1 MISLLRRL
9 FPAGLRGQVAGI
21 LLLGLLLSQAMAA
34 ALYMSLL
41 PHWQKVSRPELAV
54 TKVAMVVRLLES
66 VPEAQRAD
74 FAGALERCRI
84 SRRVCRCR
92 GCGAA
97 WLTVARSS
105 SETGRPPGS

>member
-1 MISLLRRL
+1 LISLLRRL

-54 TKVAMVVRLLES
+54 TKVA
-66 VPEAQRAD
+66 EAQRAD
-74 FAGALERCRI
+74 FAGLWSDAGF
-84 SRRVCRCR
+84 RVAY
-92 GCGAA
+92 AA
-97 WLTVARSS
+97 AKDAA
-105 SETGRPPGS
+105 PPGSRWHDRAPRRADRRAHSHPDPSGGGS